1 MEQIEREFK
10 FTMVDFNKVR
20 QLIQK
25 IAGIKLADSK
35 DSLVY
40 SRLVPRLR
48 HYDFKS
54 VKEYLTFLAQNDDEM
69 QNFINSLT
77 TNLTS
82 FYREH
87 HHFELLKEFIQ
98 SGERV
103 NRVWCAASS
112 TGEEPYSIAMTLAKT
127 AGFQVKII
135 ASDID
140 SNVLN
145 KANEGIYP
153 LNQVEV
159 LEDKKRFFR
168 KGKGKNL
175 GFAKVIP
182 ELRDM
187 IEFRRINLMDEML
200 AIDELQ
206 DVIFCRNVMIYFDKD
221 TQLTILKKLIEKL
234 RPGGMYIAG
243 HSEYFSGM
251 DSFLNLIGRTAY
263 IKK

>member
-1 MEQIEREFK
+1 MIQNDRDFD

-48 HYDFKS
+48 YYDFKS
-54 VKEYLTFLAQNDDEM
+54 VKEYLAFLAQNDDEM
-69 QNFINSLT
+69 ENFINSLT

-87 HHFELLKEFIQ
+87 HHFDLLVDFIKG
-98 SGERV
+98 GEKV
-103 NRVWCAASS
+103 DRVWCAASS

-127 AGFQVKII
+127 VGFQVKVI

-145 KANEGIYP
+145 KAHNGIYP
-153 LNQVEV
+153 LKQVEV

-168 KGKGKNL
+168 KGKGKNS
-175 GFAKVIP
+175 GFAKVVP

-187 IEFRRINLMDEML
+187 IEFRRINLMDEIL

-206 DVIFCRNVMIYFDKD
+206 DVIFCRNVMIYFDKE
-221 TQLTILKKLIEKL
+221 TQLIILKKLIEKL
-234 RPGGMYIAG
+234 RPGGLYIAG

-251 DSFLNLIGRTAY
+251 AAFLNPIGRTAY